1 MPEAEVGDLRAL
13 VLVLDQD
20 PDRVRVLQHVAAVA
34 RRAVRVDRRPDR
46 ADPPQRVVEQGPL
59 EVRLREDPEGV
70 ALADSECEQP
80 VGDLLDCHGRLVPRD
95 LLPAGLALDQV
106 RGVLASPRGRVAP
119 QAPDR
124 PHELSLRWE
133 GKRGVTAK
141 LPGPTRLIHSGPMR
155 TTWNGSLSF
164 GLVTIPVG
172 LAPATAPKARASDVT
187 FRTLH
192 RECGTPIKQK
202 RWCPVHEREVSNDE
216 LVKGWEVSKGQFVIV
231 EDADLEAIEQ
241 RDTSRAIE
249 ISRFVPLAEVDPL
262 FFDRTYFLAPS
273 SAEAQRKPYVLLLN
287 AMKETGMAA
296 IGRMVI
302 RGNENF
308 VLIRPKD
315 DALVLETLFLAEDVR
330 SQAEIDEAVEGI
342 GVSEPELDL
351 ARQLIDSLVGEW
363 EPDDLHS
370 EYRENLRE
378 MLEAKLA
385 GEEIAMPEPVAD
397 APVVDLMEAL
407 KKSVA
412 ASKKR
417 DGAKPAAERK
427 KAAPRKRAAAK

>member
-1 MPEAEVGDLRAL
+1 M
-13 VLVLDQD
+13 
-20 PDRVRVLQHVAAVA
+20 
-34 RRAVRVDRRPDR
+34 
-46 ADPPQRVVEQGPL
+46 
-59 EVRLREDPEGV
+59 
-70 ALADSECEQP
+70 
-80 VGDLLDCHGRLVPRD
+80 
-95 LLPAGLALDQV
+95 
-106 RGVLASPRGRVAP
+106 
-119 QAPDR
+119 
-124 PHELSLRWE
+124 
-133 GKRGVTAK
+133 TAK
-141 LPGPTRLIHSGPMR
+141 LLGPTRLIHSGPMR
-155 TTWNGSLSF
+155 TSWNGSLSF

-192 RECGTPIKQK
+192 RECKTPIKQK
-202 RWCPVHEREVSNDE
+202 RWCPVHEREVPNDE
-216 LVKGWEVSKGQFVIV
+216 LVKGWEVSKGQFVVV
-231 EDADLEAIEQ
+231 EDADLEAIAQ

-308 VLIRPKD
+308 VLVRPKG

-351 ARQLIDSLVGEW
+351 ARQLIDSLVGDW
-363 EPDDLHS
+363 APDDLHS

-385 GEEIAMPEPVAD
+385 GEEIAMPEPVAE

-412 ASKKR
+412 ASQSGK
-417 DGAKPAAERK
+417 DDAKPAKK
-427 KAAPRKRAAAK
+427 KAAPRTRAAAGRK